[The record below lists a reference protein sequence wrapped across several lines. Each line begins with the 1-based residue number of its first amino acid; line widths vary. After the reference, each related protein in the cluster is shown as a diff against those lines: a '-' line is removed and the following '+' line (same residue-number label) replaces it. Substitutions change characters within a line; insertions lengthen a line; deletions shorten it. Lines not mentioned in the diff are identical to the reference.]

1 MKSVFSIRKIFSF
14 CFFVPYLLSSCQ
26 SYLVVNGNEYV
37 PKKLV
42 VNITGEDIS
51 NGHLKM
57 IDNFGHSLDT
67 FQAWPK
73 QTIKWNIKVS
83 GLHIES
89 IVAKPGSKNGT
100 DAIFKDPP
108 RKEHFASNWTATIHD
123 EADIAKGNKENGVT
137 NYDYNIV
144 WRMTD
149 TIKHTFDPR
158 IQIR

>member
-42 VNITGEDIS
+42 VNI
-51 NGHLKM
+51 
-57 IDNFGHSLDT
+57 
-67 FQAWPK
+67 
-73 QTIKWNIKVS
+73 KWNVKVS